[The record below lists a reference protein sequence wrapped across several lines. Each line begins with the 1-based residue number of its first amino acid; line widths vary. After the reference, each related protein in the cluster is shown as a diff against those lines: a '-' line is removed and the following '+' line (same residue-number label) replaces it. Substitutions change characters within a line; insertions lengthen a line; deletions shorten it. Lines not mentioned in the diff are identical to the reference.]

1 MIVLASQSPR
11 RKDLLR
17 KLLGDIPFEAV
28 PSSIDEREIDC
39 PDPAQLVLAEARAK
53 GKDVSQRRKGDVILA
68 CDTMVFFQGE
78 KLGKPKDEEDAF
90 RTLRRLQGRQH
101 QILTGYVLLRD
112 GTFLAERVVS
122 STLSIHPMSDDQI
135 RRYVA
140 TKSPLDKAGS
150 YGVQDVEYI
159 ESTIVSG
166 EKENIMGLPIKEI
179 GEDFRRLG
187 LLP

>member
-1 MIVLASQSPR
+1 MPSGRHCRAWETFVQMVSPY
-11 RKDLLR
+11 
-17 KLLGDIPFEAV
+17 
-28 PSSIDEREIDC
+28 
-39 PDPAQLVLAEARAK
+39 LV
-53 GKDVSQRRKGDVILA
+53 
-68 CDTMVFFQGE
+68 F
-78 KLGKPKDEEDAF
+78 P
-90 RTLRRLQGRQH
+90 
-101 QILTGYVLLRD
+101 
-112 GTFLAERVVS
+112 
-122 STLSIHPMSDDQI
+122 TLSIHPMSDDQI